1 MILLGFSKEG
11 PSGKYDID
19 LQPRNRRCSLPEYL
33 CQIRWKAW
41 RLAIRRVLR
50 QPRLRL
56 APSAAL
62 PCPLARS
69 LAQPA
74 PRCRATGQLAW
85 TGPGR
90 SCSFSSEAV
99 ACGGPA
105 ISKGNSGGST
115 RPRTGRNCLRTL
127 TKLKRRRPWHIPARS
142 AGAGAGQSQRPAF
155 RNALAR
161 DFHIIYRSR
170 YATVMQH
177 YDTSSP
183 AYPQR
188 LITSGR
194 FKHSHNTSLL
204 LLCLRARAV

>member
-1 MILLGFSKEG
+1 MQSPRVSVPDQVESLASRNT
-11 PSGKYDID
+11 SGITTT
-19 LQPRNRRCSLPEYL
+19 QASSRSLS
-33 CQIRWKAW
+33 R
-41 RLAIRRVLR
+41 
-50 QPRLRL
+50 
-56 APSAAL
+56 AAL
-62 PCPLARS
+62 PARS